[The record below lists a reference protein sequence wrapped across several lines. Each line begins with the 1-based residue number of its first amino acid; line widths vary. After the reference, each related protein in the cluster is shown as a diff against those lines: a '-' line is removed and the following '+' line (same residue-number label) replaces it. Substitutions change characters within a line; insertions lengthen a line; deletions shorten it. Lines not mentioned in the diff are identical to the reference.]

1 MNWHETINH
10 IRNQPEYAELVKQ
23 AYFDEDLILNI
34 ERFGESEEF
43 AETLRIINQYSP
55 EGKSVL
61 DIGAGNGVSSI
72 NFALKG
78 FDVTVIEPDSSDMV
92 GANAIR
98 ILKEHYSLSSMPIF
112 ESYAEDLALEENSF
126 DHVYIRQ
133 AMHHARDLKK
143 FIAECARVL
152 KPGGI
157 LITVRD
163 HVVYDDKDK
172 KWFLKT
178 HPLHKYY
185 GGENAFTSKEYM
197 DAMSL
202 AGLFVLEELKYFDSV
217 INYFPA
223 SKNVV
228 ENNKIVNDQL
238 KQELRKKIGP
248 LSDLD
253 LIFKLYKLTKGKS
266 GLSVDEKQIPGRMY
280 SYISKKAISIVMVN
294 PALVNILNE
303 TSNIGPAI

>member
-10 IRNQPEYAELVKQ
+10 IRNQPQYAELVKQ

-43 AETLRIINQYSP
+43 AETLRIINQYAP
-55 EGKSVL
+55 QGKSVL

-78 FDVTVIEPDSSDMV
+78 FDVTVIEPDSSDLV

-98 ILKEHYSLSSMPIF
+98 ILKDHYGLTSMSIY
-112 ESYAEDLALEENSF
+112 EGYAEDLALEENSF

-143 FIAECARVL
+143 FISECARVL

-163 HVVYDDKDK
+163 HVVYNDKDK
-172 KWFLKT
+172 KWFLET

-202 AGLFVLEELKYFDSV
+202 AGLFVIEELKYYDSV
-217 INYFPA
+217 LNYFPA
-223 SKNVV
+223 SKHTV
-228 ENNKIVNDQL
+228 EDNKVTNNQL
-238 KQELRKKIGP
+238 RQELRKKIGA
-248 LSDLD
+248 LSDFD
-253 LIFKLYKLTKGKS
+253 LFFKIYKIVKGKS
-266 GLSVDEKQIPGRMY
+266 GLSVDEKEIPGRMY
-280 SYISKKAISIVMVN
+280 SYISKKAISIVMLSPGLMN
-294 PALVNILNE
+294 LLADTGN
-303 TSNIGPAI
+303 GGQAI